1 MNIESFLVCDAATDN
16 QGKLN
21 LLGAFDTIYAQT
33 IPAVHRACSIVLR
46 MRFSRIEEGEHKI
59 RISFIDVD
67 GKNIVPPMDGQVDV
81 AMGEDQTSKAI
92 NLILNMQ
99 GLKLPHFGEYRVDLA
114 IDGRQE
120 AALPLFLKEMKQPQQ
135 ES

>member
-1 MNIESFLVCDAATDN
+1 MNIESFLICDAATDN

-33 IPAVHRACSIVLR
+33 VPTVHRSCSIALR
-46 MRFSRIEEGEHKI
+46 VRFSKIEEGEHKI

-67 GKNIVPPMDGQVDV
+67 GKNIVPPMDGQIDV
-81 AMGEDQTSKAI
+81 AFSDEQASKAI

-120 AALPLFLKEMKQPQQ
+120 SALPLFLKEMKNSK